1 MDNQLKKETQMS
13 SKVSLNMEI
22 QKQRNEMENIK
33 NIVLGFV
40 IGIITTTIG
49 SFLFI
54 KLVLQNDFNQGLQ
67 FVKDQGYLGK
77 IITLGA
83 VLNIIVFFI
92 NFIYY

>member
-1 MDNQLKKETQMS
+1 
-13 SKVSLNMEI
+13 
-22 QKQRNEMENIK
+22 MENIK

-54 KLVLQNDFNQGLQ
+54 KLVLQNDFIHGFQY
-67 FVKDQGYLGK
+67 VKNQGYLGK

-83 VLNIIVFFI
+83 VLNIIVFFVLLKYNKEI
-92 NFIYY
+92 VARGVVLATIVLTLITLFV

>member
-1 MDNQLKKETQMS
+1 
-13 SKVSLNMEI
+13 
-22 QKQRNEMENIK
+22 MENRQKTKDLI
-33 NIVLGFV
+33 LGFL

-54 KLVLQNDFNQGLQ
+54 KLVLQNDLNQGLQ

-83 VLNIIVFFI
+83 ILNIIVFFI
-92 NFIYY
+92 LLKYNKEIVARGVVLATIVLALVTMFV